1 MNFAIVFR
9 LFLDMVIFRVI
20 GDYAVCVAAD
30 SYDKTEKTKDKKTT
44 DLLLDRTLV
53 RSIPL

>member
-20 GDYAVCVAAD
+20 GDYAVCGRAWRLIVTIKRKNK
-30 SYDKTEKTKDKKTT
+30 KTENKK
-44 DLLLDRTLV
+44 
-53 RSIPL
+53 